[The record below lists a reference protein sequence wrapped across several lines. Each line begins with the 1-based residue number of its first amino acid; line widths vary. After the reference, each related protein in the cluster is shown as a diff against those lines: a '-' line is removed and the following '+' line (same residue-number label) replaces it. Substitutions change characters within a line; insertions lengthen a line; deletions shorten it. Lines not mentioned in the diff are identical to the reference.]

1 MNDQIRMQISAF
13 VDGELPDAEAD
24 LLLRRMSQD
33 AELRKKVAE
42 YLEIGRAM
50 RGEASVRGI
59 ERLQERIAADIN
71 DTPLVDEEAPA
82 EVAPGR
88 SLRPLVGIA
97 VAASVALIAIF
108 GLQVTP
114 GVDTTNGVA
123 SDAAVAEVTEDPGY
137 TVPQQIDEQLK
148 QFYLSHGESSSEF
161 GANGMN
167 ARLVTLRFSEDP
179 LPEEDSEET
188 EVSEEASEEAAD
200 EAATLP

>member
-1 MNDQIRMQISAF
+1 MQISAF

-33 AELRKKVAE
+33 AELRRKAAE

-59 ERLQERIAADIN
+59 ERLQERIAAGIN
-71 DTPLVDEEAPA
+71 DEPLADAEVPA
-82 EVAPGR
+82 EESKGR
-88 SLRPLVGIA
+88 SMRPLVGVA

-114 GVDTTNGVA
+114 GIDSTNGVA
-123 SDAAVAEVTEDPGY
+123 DGTTVAESVEEPGY
-137 TVPQQIDEQLK
+137 TVPQQANDPLEQMLR
-148 QFYLSHGESSSEF
+148 LHGASTAEQ

-167 ARLVTLRFSEDP
+167 ARLVGLRLSEDP
-179 LPEEDSEET
+179 LPREESDET
-188 EVSEEASEEAAD
+188 EAAEEAAD
-200 EAATLP
+200 ESATLP